1 MIAGYE
7 TKGVLFRFGPGGYI
21 DSADLVVRSP
31 GVPPGIPPLVA
42 AKARGIPV
50 SSGTQLF
57 LELCPAPVIG
67 VTGTKGKGTTASLI
81 HEMFRAAGR
90 TSHLVGNIGLPALA
104 ALSDIYSDS
113 VVIYE
118 LSSFQLIDIK
128 RSPNVAVVLMV
139 TSDHLDFHA
148 DEKEYVEAKANIV
161 RFQSPEDIAIVNADY
176 ESSRMIG
183 ALSPGRQFWVSRHR
197 PVAEGCFVKDGAIVL
212 RKGGSERVI
221 AQTDKIALYGDHNLE
236 NACAAVMAA
245 EVFGIPEEA
254 MRATLASF
262 RGLPHRLQLVG
273 TAGGVKYFDDS
284 ISTTPESAIAAIRA
298 FQEPKVI
305 ILGGSGKGADFR
317 GLAEVIAGD
326 AGVKAVI
333 GIGEEWP
340 RIKKEIESGIW
351 NLESKQKLKIIEN
364 LATMEEV
371 VEKAAELV
379 DPGDVVLLS
388 PGCASFGM
396 FRNYKDRGEQFG
408 KAVRSLES

>member
-1 MIAGYE
+1 M
-7 TKGVLFRFGPGGYI
+7 
-21 DSADLVVRSP
+21 
-31 GVPPGIPPLVA
+31 
-42 AKARGIPV
+42 
-50 SSGTQLF
+50 
-57 LELCPAPVIG
+57 
-67 VTGTKGKGTTASLI
+67 
-81 HEMFRAAGR
+81 
-90 TSHLVGNIGLPALA
+90 
-104 ALSDIYSDS
+104 
-113 VVIYE
+113 
-118 LSSFQLIDIK
+118 
-128 RSPNVAVVLMV
+128 
-139 TSDHLDFHA
+139 
-148 DEKEYVEAKANIV
+148 
-161 RFQSPEDIAIVNADY
+161 
-176 ESSRMIG
+176 
-183 ALSPGRQFWVSRHR
+183 
-197 PVAEGCFVKDGAIVL
+197 
-212 RKGGSERVI
+212 
-221 AQTDKIALYGDHNLE
+221 
-236 NACAAVMAA
+236 
-245 EVFGIPEEA
+245 FGIPEEA

-408 KAVRSLES
+408 KEVRSLES